1 MKRKLSLLLA
11 VLLLAALLP
20 TTALA
25 ATRNYLEV
33 SITETNAPQSTVS
46 GTSGLLSL
54 SSDSLTAAV
63 VQVVNS
69 VYDGGEGALKVFGSG
84 AMKRIVN
91 DGLAAYNAGSWNTWV
106 EQYRQTSEIVN
117 ANAAG
122 SQLDIKAKLADL
134 DTKVGALTADVAYQL
149 SYTPENIN
157 ASDPAHGNTYIVTV
171 TLRSSE
177 TLPEEGGKKQEVKV
191 AAGKN
196 GSASASDDT
205 AVAGQVVR
213 VTLTPDKGYDAARLI
228 VTDANANRVEV
239 RYEGNNVY
247 SFVMPASGVT
257 AQPIFRRQIADPA
270 ETGVSEQL
278 NTEEHVAFMV
288 GDKTGTFRP
297 SDSVTRAE
305 VAQMFYRLL
314 KDTQTE
320 TAKTFSDVKENAWYA
335 QAVQTLAG
343 LGIVK
348 GVGEDRF
355 EPQRAITRAEFT
367 AIAARFAKAA
377 SGSVRF
383 SDVPET
389 HWAYSAIATAA
400 EYGWIVGSGDGTF
413 SPNANITRAEAAAI
427 VNRML
432 GRLSDFDAIDAG
444 EGRRFSDVRT
454 SFWGFYD
461 ITEASTEH
469 GFTFDEEHL
478 HELWK

>member
-11 VLLLAALLP
+11 AVLLVALLP

-91 DGLAAYNAGSWNTWV
+91 DGLAAYNAGTWNTWV
-106 EQYRQTSEIVN
+106 DQYRKTSEIVN
-117 ANAAG
+117 ANTAG
-122 SQLDIKAKLADL
+122 EQIDIKAKLADL

-149 SYTPENIN
+149 SYTPENIA

-191 AAGKN
+191 VAGKN

-213 VTLTPDKGYDAARLI
+213 VTLTPD
-228 VTDANANRVEV
+228 ANGSRIDV
-239 RYEGNNVY
+239 RYESDNVY
-247 SFVMPASGVT
+247 SFVMPASSVT
-257 AQPIFRRQIADPA
+257 AQPVFRRQIADPA

-278 NTEEHVAFMV
+278 NTEEHIAFMV

-297 SDSVTRAE
+297 RDSVTRAE
-305 VAQMFYRLL
+305 VAQMFYRLR
-314 KDTQTE
+314 KDAQTE
-320 TAKTFSDVKENAWYA
+320 NAKTFSDVKEDAWYA

-383 SDVPET
+383 SDVPES

-444 EGRRFSDVRT
+444 EGRRFSDVST

-461 ITEASTEH
+461 VTEASTEH
-469 GFTFDEEHL
+469 DFSFDEEHL